1 MAQRTIPT
9 PPGLDEQGNPV
20 DVKPYGRSYG
30 TINICKIQQ
39 RGGID
44 KVFAYICSNHLYHDM
59 SIKKLN

>member
-20 DVKPYGRSYG
+20 DTENPTASYG
-30 TINICKIQQ
+30 TINICKIRQ

-44 KVFAYICSNHLYHDM
+44 KVFAYIC
-59 SIKKLN
+59 LNYL